1 MQKLTIADLAH
12 WDHRRGGDDLRLTIA
27 QGHHDRRR
35 NHGAADDVLGI
46 LDISAAGHDV
56 EPDRRAL
63 LGDPAVIQVVDVT
76 GLALVEDGGVT
87 EGDGAIPADR
97 ESGRV
102 ESASLRGTVEL
113 ELEVVGQVRDATL
126 GILHD
131 GIGDLDNENTL
142 AGAGPVGGAR
152 LCRRATLVSDK
163 STIRYG
169 EGQAG
174 WEGGSLTLRAGLASW
189 GTMSWMLISKRPSKV
204 GLHPGGAA
212 AVGAMLSVT
221 AWATTEVAAANRR
234 VMAWNFI
241 ANVLS

>member
-1 MQKLTIADLAH
+1 MRLA
-12 WDHRRGGDDLRLTIA
+12 IA
-27 QGHHDRRR
+27 QGHHNRRR
-35 NHGAADDVLGI
+35 NNGAANDVLGI

-56 EPDRRAL
+56 DADRRAL
-63 LGDPAVIQVVDVT
+63 FGDPAVVQVVDVT
-76 GLALVEDGGVT
+76 GLALVEDGGVA

-102 ESASLRGTVEL
+102 ESASLRGTVKL

-126 GILHD
+126 GVLHD
-131 GIGDLDNENTL
+131 GIGDLDDEDTL

-152 LCRRATLVSDK
+152 LCRRETVVSDK
-163 STIRYG
+163 STIRDG
-169 EGQAG
+169 EGQA

-189 GTMSWMLISKRPSKV
+189 GTMSWMLISNRPSKV

-221 AWATTEVAAANRR
+221 AWATTEVAAANSR

-241 ANVLS
+241 ATVLSWVV